1 MGALRAGAG
10 LVTIATPASCQPTL
24 AALAPEYMTEALAET
39 AGELSEAARG
49 PRARAAAGRHRLRPG
64 LGRTPAVRA
73 FVRAL
78 VERAAVPLVLDADA
92 LVAFDDAPDALAGS
106 DERQIVI
113 TPHPGEMARLLGV
126 SIEEV
131 QANRLDVAGRVRHR
145 TRRARGAEGAPHGDR
160 DARRAVRS
168 STRPETPGW
177 PPAAPATC

>member
-1 MGALRAGAG
+1 MDHVLG
-10 LVTIATPASCQPTL
+10 LQQDVIAC
-24 AALAPEYMTEALAET
+24 
-39 AGELSEAARG
+39 G
-49 PRARAAAGRHRLRPG
+49 PG

-131 QANRLDVAGRVRHR
+131 QANRLDVAVRFATDHGVHVVLKGHRTVIATPTGRAFINPTGNPGDGHRRHR
-145 TRRARGAEGAPHGDR
+145 RRPDGHAGGVAGAAARRRSGVSARGVP
-160 DARRAVRS
+160 ARRRRRS
-168 STRPETPGW
+168 GRRVGG
-177 PPAAPATC
+177 AGRR